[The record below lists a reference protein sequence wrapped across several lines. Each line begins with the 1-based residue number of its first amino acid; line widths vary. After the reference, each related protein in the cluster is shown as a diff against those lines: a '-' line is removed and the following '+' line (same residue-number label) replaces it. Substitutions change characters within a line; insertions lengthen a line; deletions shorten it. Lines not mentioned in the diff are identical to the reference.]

1 MALKRA
7 TYYTSSKDDRC
18 AETQKFIEDAGII
31 LDIRDLTKQP
41 LNEHELA
48 KLIGNLELLH
58 FLNPGA
64 EAFDKL
70 DVDSHL
76 SDRAAVIKLIA
87 KDNSILRRPI
97 IKSSRLI
104 TIGHDRRKI
113 SEMLQIKANGNGNDD
128 DQQPQQR
135 NHHHHREAQASAK

>member
-7 TYYTSSKDDRC
+7 TFYTSSKDERC
-18 AETQKFIEDAGII
+18 AETQKFIEDAGVI
-31 LDIRDLTKQP
+31 LDVRDLTKQP
-41 LNEHELA
+41 LNENELA

-76 SDRAAVIKLIA
+76 ADRTAVIKIMA
-87 KDNSILRRPI
+87 KDNSIIRRPI
-97 IKSSRLI
+97 IKSTRLI
-104 TIGHDRRKI
+104 TVGHDRRKI
-113 SEMLQIKANGNGNDD
+113 SEMLQIKPNGQNDD
-128 DQQPQQR
+128 ESPR
-135 NHHHHREAQASAK
+135 NHHHHREAQAAK